1 MTNNKNTAYNRIIN
15 SALRAYPNGI
25 KTAWWLIK
33 ITVPVSFAMMLL
45 NHYGILNIVG
55 RFATPFFALLNLPGV
70 AAIILI
76 MSIFTNVYSVVAV
89 LALLNLPMREGV
101 IIATMCLVSHNFV
114 IENIV
119 MKRTGSSFWEISLVR
134 ILGSLAVAAI
144 LNFVLPGGGAVVSQE
159 LPVSTVSLSDAI
171 YHWLM
176 SSGGIVLKIFIIINV
191 LLFIQELLEEFGVI
205 PYIVRIFSPLMRM
218 MGLPQN
224 TTFSWVVANIVGLA
238 YGSAIMIDQS
248 QKGKMNRQDAD
259 VLNHHIALSHSQLE
273 DPLLFLTLGY
283 PMLPLI
289 IPRVLIAII
298 SVWIY
303 RFGRRIWGDGR
314 TCEVNN

>member
-1 MTNNKNTAYNRIIN
+1 
-15 SALRAYPNGI
+15 
-25 KTAWWLIK
+25 
-33 ITVPVSFAMMLL
+33 MMLL